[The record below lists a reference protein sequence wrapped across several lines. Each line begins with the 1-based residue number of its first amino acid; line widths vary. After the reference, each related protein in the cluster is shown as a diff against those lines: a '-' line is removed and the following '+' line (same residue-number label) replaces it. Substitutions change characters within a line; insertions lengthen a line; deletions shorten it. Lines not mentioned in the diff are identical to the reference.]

1 MSPERDLV
9 HDSRVFGRQERLLCE
24 HLEQANHVALT
35 ADVWTDWR
43 SHAFLA
49 LTVHTNQ
56 WVTEIT
62 VAGLSSLSRHTGAH
76 IAEEINVIL
85 TDFILHSKVRY
96 IVTDDASSMKKALC
110 VLCLQNCS
118 SRWWPAPGVFCTCT
132 AA

>member
-49 LTVHTNQ
+49 LTVHTLISGEPKSQ
-56 WVTEIT
+56 LL
-62 VAGLSSLSRHTGAH
+62 ASRHFPGTQ
-76 IAEEINVIL
+76 VLIL
-85 TDFILHSKVRY
+85 QRRLMPY
-96 IVTDDASSMKKALC
+96 
-110 VLCLQNCS
+110 
-118 SRWWPAPGVFCTCT
+118 
-132 AA
+132 

>member
-49 LTVHTNQ
+49 LTVHTL
-56 WVTEIT
+56 
-62 VAGLSSLSRHTGAH
+62 LSSSA
-76 IAEEINVIL
+76 L
-85 TDFILHSKVRY
+85 TIKK
-96 IVTDDASSMKKALC
+96 TAKASSSE
-110 VLCLQNCS
+110 S
-118 SRWWPAPGVFCTCT
+118 SDAMFLV
-132 AA
+132 